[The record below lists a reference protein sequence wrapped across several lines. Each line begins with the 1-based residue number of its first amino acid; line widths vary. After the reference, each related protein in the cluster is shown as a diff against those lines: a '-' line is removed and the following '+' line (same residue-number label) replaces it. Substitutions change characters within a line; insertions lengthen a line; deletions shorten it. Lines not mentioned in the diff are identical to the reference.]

1 MSSWLVSSKNIENIK
16 VAKERLLWGFWDRE
30 AGEKQRKHWREFIRL
45 FNRIK
50 PFDII
55 VFQIATTGEIHAIGI
70 VKETFYDDQTPVW
83 PMEKNGVLFPWKVS
97 FSSILFSE
105 EPFITHFIKI
115 EGYIDGYG
123 MGELSESDLRRI
135 LEKVKEK
142 FNVELNIL

>member
-1 MSSWLVSSKNIENIK
+1 M
-16 VAKERLLWGFWDRE
+16 
-30 AGEKQRKHWREFIRL
+30 KQ
-45 FNRIK
+45 
-50 PFDII
+50 
-55 VFQIATTGEIHAIGI
+55 
-70 VKETFYDDQTPVW
+70 TFYDDQTSVW
-83 PMEKNGVLFPWKVS
+83 PIEKNKGS
-97 FSSILFSE
+97 FSVESFISSILFSE

>member
-1 MSSWLVSSKNIENIK
+1 V
-16 VAKERLLWGFWDRE
+16 
-30 AGEKQRKHWREFIRL
+30 KQ
-45 FNRIK
+45 
-50 PFDII
+50 
-55 VFQIATTGEIHAIGI
+55 
-70 VKETFYDDQTPVW
+70 TFYDDQTPVW
-83 PMEKNGVLFPWKVS
+83 LMEKNRVLFPWKVS

>member
-1 MSSWLVSSKNIENIK
+1 MSSWLVSSKDIENIK
-16 VAKERLLWGFWDRE
+16 IAKERLLWGFWDRE
-30 AGEKQRKHWREFIRL
+30 AGEKQRKHWRAFIRL

-50 PFDII
+50 PFDVI

-83 PMEKNGVLFPWKVS
+83 SIEKNRVLFFWKVS